1 MCMCVH
7 EGQEYQKEMVNSTG
21 WIVRKLTGPVREPV
35 RCSSGR
41 LCMPCGIWILEGT
54 GFC

>member
-1 MCMCVH
+1 MCS
-7 EGQEYQKEMVNSTG
+7 EGQENQKEMVNSTG
-21 WIVRKLTGPVREPV
+21 WIVGKLTGPVREHV

-41 LCMPCGIWILEGT
+41 LCMSCGIWILEGT